1 MTRAGLPVVALGLY
15 AAATSVSFAESKN
28 LTPTYNACIENS
40 GGATFS
46 MIDCMTAEYEQQD
59 KRLNAAYK
67 AVVKQLEGKRVQELK
82 EAQRAWIKFRDLN
95 CGFLAGGEG
104 QMARIESNS
113 CMLSMTAERADELKG
128 FVLE

>member
-1 MTRAGLPVVALGLY
+1 
-15 AAATSVSFAESKN
+15 
-28 LTPTYNACIENS
+28 
-40 GGATFS
+40 
-46 MIDCMTAEYEQQD
+46 MIDCMTVEYEQQD

-67 AVVKQLEGKRVQELK
+67 AATKQLEGKRVQELK

-113 CMLSMTAERADELKG
+113 CMLHMTAERADELKG
-128 FVLE
+128 FTQE